1 MSILLRKFA
10 DSVSYNSKD
19 RSSHIYTSPKYRFV
33 ALTLITVLAFS
44 GCTVGPKYQKPTAQA
59 PQAYK
64 ELTPADFSKTD
75 GWKVAQPQDAT
86 LHGKWWEGR
95 RRRSGSRR
103 RNSQES

>member
-59 PQAYK
+59 PQAYARIPTAVSAA
-64 ELTPADFSKTD
+64 EFLSMSPSD
-75 GWKVAQPQDAT
+75 QPPD
-86 LHGKWWEGR
+86 R
-95 RRRSGSRR
+95 D
-103 RNSQES
+103 